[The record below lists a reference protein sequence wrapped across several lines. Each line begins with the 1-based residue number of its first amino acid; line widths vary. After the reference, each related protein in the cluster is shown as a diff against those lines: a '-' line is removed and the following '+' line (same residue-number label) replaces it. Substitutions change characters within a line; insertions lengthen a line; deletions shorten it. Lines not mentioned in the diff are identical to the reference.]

1 VKESVFVFRLF
12 NKSIKT
18 PHFESNYTT
27 NFNRKEGG
35 KMDYEKI
42 NKAMMEV
49 LEEKYNIKI
58 EAKVE
63 RRDKDE
69 R

>member
-1 VKESVFVFRLF
+1 MSK
-12 NKSIKT
+12 N
-18 PHFESNYTT
+18 N
-27 NFNRKEGG
+27 

-58 EAKVE
+58 EAKVIRKE
-63 RRDKDE
+63 DYNGKKR
-69 R
+69 

>member
-1 VKESVFVFRLF
+1 
-12 NKSIKT
+12 
-18 PHFESNYTT
+18 
-27 NFNRKEGG
+27 
-35 KMDYEKI
+35 MDYEKI

-69 R
+69 WTNEKVLLSR

>member
-1 VKESVFVFRLF
+1 
-12 NKSIKT
+12 
-18 PHFESNYTT
+18 
-27 NFNRKEGG
+27 
-35 KMDYEKI
+35 MDYEKI

-69 R
+69 RQR